1 MSRPMHLLIN
11 CKGDRFM
18 SGFVAFFAFIAALP
32 VAHHVLTRI
41 IRRGMNAEKE
51 KAWLGGVLIISGKTL
66 RKHKT
71 TKPHTQQ
78 KKKKSSLA
86 IGYSVIV
93 KKEYTFELGDIE
105 DIAIKRT
112 GPLLGKAVYIE
123 HNGKRYSDQIYF
135 LCLPFTTSS
144 TLKEI
149 RRIFY

>member
-1 MSRPMHLLIN
+1 MSRPMHLMNN

-18 SGFVAFFAFIAALP
+18 TGFVAFFAFIAALP
-32 VAHHVLTRI
+32 VAHLVLTRI

-66 RKHKT
+66 SSHIATWPLALLNVKEG
-71 TKPHTQQ
+71 
-78 KKKKSSLA
+78 SLA

-93 KKEYTFELGDIE
+93 KKEYTIELGDIE

-112 GPLLGKAVYIE
+112 GSLLGKAVYIE
-123 HNGKRYSDQIYF
+123 HNGKRFSDQIYF

-144 TLKEI
+144 TFKEI

>member
-1 MSRPMHLLIN
+1 
-11 CKGDRFM
+11 M
-18 SGFVAFFAFIAALP
+18 SGFVANFAFIAALL
-32 VAHHVLTRI
+32 VVFFVFFCFFCWLLF
-41 IRRGMNAEKE
+41 AEKV

-66 RKHKT
+66 
-71 TKPHTQQ
+71 
-78 KKKKSSLA
+78 SSHIASRPLALLYVKVGILA

-123 HNGKRYSDQIYF
+123 HNGNRYSDQIYF

>member
-1 MSRPMHLLIN
+1 
-11 CKGDRFM
+11 M

-66 RKHKT
+66 SSHIASWPLALLYVKEG
-71 TKPHTQQ
+71 
-78 KKKKSSLA
+78 SLA